1 MFKFAE
7 NLKNLFLVKS
17 RLDELQRIL
26 KEKRVTAEVG
36 GGMVKVIMDGQ
47 QNVIDIEFDDELLKD
62 KKMLHD
68 LLISALNE
76 AKRRS
81 QEVAAEEMKN
91 LLGDF
96 AGDLGNV
103 GPLIPS

>member
-7 NLKNLFLVKS
+7 TLKNLFLVKS
-17 RLDELQRIL
+17 KLDELQKVL
-26 KEKRVTAEVG
+26 KDKRVTAEVG
-36 GGMVKVIMDGQ
+36 GGMVRVVMDGQ

-76 AKRRS
+76 AKRKS
-81 QEVAAEEMKN
+81 QEVAAEEMKRI
-91 LLGDF
+91 LGEF
-96 AGDLGNV
+96 GGDIGDV

>member
-7 NLKNLFLVKS
+7 TLKNLFLVKS
-17 RLDELQRIL
+17 KLDELQKVL
-26 KEKRVTAEVG
+26 KEKRITVEVG
-36 GGMVKVIMDGQ
+36 GGMVKVVLDGQ

-76 AKRRS
+76 AKRRA
-81 QEVAAEEMKN
+81 QEVAAEEMKRV
-91 LLGDF
+91 LGDF
-96 AGDLGNV
+96 AGDLGDV